1 MTWALAFLLIN
12 VLSFF
17 LYGLDKWKAVH
28 GRWRI
33 SERTL
38 LLVALAGGFAGALT
52 GMYFFHHKTGFLA
65 FLLAAAI
72 AFSRLYASVHY
83 PTDVLTGAVIGVLC
97 GIIAAWLT
105 DRVTDQCHTL
115 RLRKGKK

>member
-1 MTWALAFLLIN
+1 MKYVIIINALAFAL
-12 VLSFF
+12 F
-17 LYGLDKWKAVH
+17 GMDKRFAQK
-28 GRWRI
+28 GNWRI
-33 SERTL
+33 PEKL
-38 LLVALAGGFAGALT
+38 LFITSIFGGAAGAIV